1 MIGRCTATPLPGLT
15 TIATINATVI
25 TTINATAAALQLGQ
39 LTSFDGYL
47 RLYSNSLSSSI
58 PTELG
63 QIDLSVVFSVS
74 QNTLTGPVRHEY
86 NYQLTNASTNAK
98 NHRRRRRR
106 CRRRRRRRRMC
117 NRQPINIANQYR
129 RQVPTQLG
137 LGLAKMTRAFS
148 IYSNSISST
157 IPTQVNISKGLSM
170 SSQQHVVFH
179 IHPTSIATT
188 RPTHTPH

>member
-1 MIGRCTATPLPGLT
+1 LT
-15 TIATINATVI
+15 T
-25 TTINATAAALQLGQ
+25 
-39 LTSFDGYL
+39 FDGYL

-86 NYQLTNASTNAK
+86 TYQLTNASTNAK
-98 NHRRRRRR
+98 NH
-106 CRRRRRRRRMC
+106 RRRRRMC

-148 IYSNSISST
+148 IYSNSISSM

-170 SSQQHVVFH
+170 SSQQHVMFH